1 MTDGDDEHSQTA
13 EAFSTVGSEVRL
25 SILRELWEADRA
37 LGFSE
42 LRGMVGMRDSAQ
54 FNYHLQKLT
63 PRFVRKSDDGYQLA
77 WPGKYV
83 VRAIIAGTLVGDR
96 LGPFPTDVTCID
108 CHEPLVASYDGDR
121 LSIRCP
127 ACERLYST
135 WPFPPGALADRDS
148 EALLDAYDQWVRHE
162 FSLGVSGVCAD
173 CGGRVD
179 RTLHVAAP
187 PENPPSYMAELQ
199 SQPDAESGIEP
210 TGERD
215 AATERTDERPSPAR
229 VRFQCQRCRK
239 QAIAHPGM
247 VLLTEPAVRELYRRE
262 ERPLE
267 ERRYWTL
274 PWAVDDALVT
284 VLETDP
290 PSVEI
295 SVTVGDRR
303 LTATVDD
310 SLTVTQIHRPG
321 SGS

>member
-96 LGPFPTDVTCID
+96 LDPFPTEATCID

-135 WPFPPGALADRDS
+135 WPFPPGALVDRDS

-173 CGGRVD
+173 CGGCVD
-179 RTLHVAAP
+179 RALHVETS
-187 PENPPSYMAELQ
+187 PESPLIYMAELQ
-199 SQPDAESGIEP
+199 SQPDAGSDVVNAS
-210 TGERD
+210 ERG
-215 AATERTDERPSPAR
+215 AASDRSDDRPAPAR
-229 VRFQCQRCRK
+229 VQFQCQRCRK

-247 VLLTEPAVRELYRRE
+247 VLLTEPAVSDLYRQV
-262 ERPLE
+262 ERPLK

-295 SVTVGDRR
+295 SVTVGDRE